1 MTSPLQWM
9 SANPLRAFLAAGLA
23 SILSLVA
30 LPMAAWLP
38 ASLVVFGLLAGGPAV
53 AFAAMAGAAATLVW
67 AFTPVFGTGPA
78 LAIAVAALLPSLLA
92 AFVLEKSRSLGF
104 VFQALTVASCLLVL
118 AIHGLLGDPVGVLAP
133 AIEKLEPM
141 LRRTADTLSR
151 IGIESSPAEIGAA
164 TARAAWAT
172 LGWMVLLHAFVAQCA
187 GLWAFSSLREP
198 GLFGRE
204 FRRLKLG
211 RSIAWLLAG
220 AFLASLAAHQWL
232 GHGWQ
237 AVDDVL
243 FVLAAAF
250 LVQAL
255 AVVHGLRELQVIGVL
270 PVVLAYV
277 AVILVPMALVGI
289 GFADTWVRFRERFAP
304 RQGV

>member
-1 MTSPLQWM
+1 MTALLQWLT
-9 SANPLRAFLAAGLA
+9 ANPFRAFLASGLA
-23 SILSLVA
+23 AFAALIA

-38 ASLVVFGLLAGGPAV
+38 ASLVVLAVLLSGQTM
-53 AFAAMAGAAATLVW
+53 AFAAAAGSAIVLVW
-67 AFTPVFGTGPA
+67 AFGPLFGTGPA
-78 LAIAVAALLPSLLA
+78 LAIAVATLLPATAA
-92 AFVLEKSRSLGF
+92 AFALERSRSLSF
-104 VFQALTVASCLLVL
+104 VFQALTLAACLLVL
-118 AIHGLLGDPVGVLAP
+118 AIHGLLGDPVRALAP
-133 AIEKLEPM
+133 VIAQLEPM
-141 LRRTADTLSR
+141 LRHTAETLSEM
-151 IGIESSPAEIGAA
+151 GIESTPAELGAA

-172 LGWMVLLHAFVAQCA
+172 LGWMVLLHAFLAQCA
-187 GLWAFSSLREP
+187 GLWSFGRLREP

-204 FRRLKLG
+204 FRRLTLG
-211 RSIAWLLAG
+211 RFIAWLLVA
-220 AFLASLAAHQWL
+220 AFAVSFLAHRLADQ
-232 GHGWQ
+232 GWQ
-237 AVDDVL
+237 PADDIL

-255 AVVHGLRELQVIGVL
+255 AVVHGLRELQVIGVV

>member
-1 MTSPLQWM
+1 MTALLQWLT
-9 SANPLRAFLAAGLA
+9 AKPLRAFLASGVA
-23 SILSLVA
+23 SFVALIA

-38 ASLVVFGLLAGGPAV
+38 AGLIVLAVLLSGSSL
-53 AFAAMAGAAATLVW
+53 AMAAAAGSAVVLVW
-67 AFTPVFGTGPA
+67 AFTPLFGTGPA
-78 LAIAVAALLPSLLA
+78 LAIAVATLLPATA
-92 AFVLEKSRSLGF
+92 AAYALERSRSLSF
-104 VFQALTVASCLLVL
+104 VFQALTLAACLLVL
-118 AIHGLLGDPVGVLAP
+118 AIHGLLGDPVRALAP
-133 AIEKLEPM
+133 VIAQLEPM
-141 LRRTADTLSR
+141 LRQTAETLSQM
-151 IGIESSPAEIGAA
+151 GIESTPAELGAA

-187 GLWAFSSLREP
+187 GLWAFGRLREP

-204 FRRLKLG
+204 FRKLTLG
-211 RSIAWLLAG
+211 RFVAWLLVAAFAASFVAHRVAAG
-220 AFLASLAAHQWL
+220 
-232 GHGWQ
+232 GWQ
-237 AVDDVL
+237 PADDIL

-255 AVVHGLRELQVIGVL
+255 AVVHGLRELQVIGVVPL
-270 PVVLAYV
+270 VLAYV

>member
-1 MTSPLQWM
+1 MTALLQWLT
-9 SANPLRAFLAAGLA
+9 ANPFRAFLASGLA
-23 SILSLVA
+23 AFAALIA

-38 ASLVVFGLLAGGPAV
+38 ASLVVLAVLLSGQAM
-53 AFAAMAGAAATLVW
+53 AFAAAAGSAIVLAW
-67 AFTPVFGTGPA
+67 AFGPLFGTGPA
-78 LAIAVAALLPSLLA
+78 LAIAVATLLPATAA
-92 AFVLEKSRSLGF
+92 AFALERSRSLSF
-104 VFQALTVASCLLVL
+104 VFQALTLAACLLVL
-118 AIHGLLGDPVGVLAP
+118 AIHGLLGDPVRALAP
-133 AIEKLEPM
+133 VIAELEPM
-141 LRRTADTLSR
+141 LRRTAETLSEM
-151 IGIESSPAEIGAA
+151 GIESTPAELGAA

-187 GLWAFSSLREP
+187 GLWAFGRLREP

-204 FRRLKLG
+204 FRRLTLG
-211 RSIAWLLAG
+211 RFIAWLLVA
-220 AFLASLAAHQWL
+220 AFAASFLAHRVADQ
-232 GHGWQ
+232 GWQ
-237 AVDDVL
+237 PVDDIL

-255 AVVHGLRELQVIGVL
+255 AVVHGLRELQVIGVV

>member
-1 MTSPLQWM
+1 MTAFLQWM
-9 SANPLRAFLAAGLA
+9 ISNPFRAFVAAGLA
-23 SILSLVA
+23 AIFALVA

-38 ASLVVFGLLAGGPAV
+38 AGVIVLGLLAGGSPVAV
-53 AFAAMAGAAATLVW
+53 AAIAGAGFVLVW
-67 AFTPVFGTGPA
+67 AFSSTFGPGPA
-78 LAIAVAALLPSLLA
+78 LVVAVAALAPSVLA
-92 AFVLEKSRSLGF
+92 ALLLEKSRSLGF

-118 AIHGLLGDPVGVLAP
+118 AIHGLLGDPVRALAP
-133 AIEKLEPM
+133 VIAELEPM
-141 LRRTADTLSR
+141 LRRTAETLSQM
-151 IGIESSPAEIGAA
+151 GIESSPEEIGVA
-164 TARAAWAT
+164 TARVAWAT
-172 LGWMVLLHAFVAQCA
+172 LGWMVLLHAFLAQCA
-187 GLWAFSSLREP
+187 ALWGLGRLREP
-198 GLFGRE
+198 GLLGRE

-211 RSIAWLLAG
+211 RFIGILLAV
-220 AFLASLAAHQWL
+220 AFLASLAQHRFAS
-232 GHGWQ
+232 GGWQ

-255 AVVHGLRELQVIGVL
+255 AVVHGLRELQVIGPV